1 MVKKKE
7 EGWEMGGEE
16 QGMKMLPNRSRD
28 RQEPMGGRRGLIWVL
43 VVVVLGGGE
52 LCCESVR

>member
-1 MVKKKE
+1 
-7 EGWEMGGEE
+7 MGGEE

-28 RQEPMGGRRGLIWVL
+28 RQEPMGGRRGLIWV
-43 VVVVLGGGE
+43 VGGGGGGVGGVK